1 MPRLL
6 PYENRRAGVPR
17 SHATHRSHDRK
28 TARSSRK
35 QQQRAQSRDVPV
47 RILWRLQS
55 PV

>member
-17 SHATHRSHDRK
+17 SHATHCSHDGK
-28 TARSSRK
+28 TARSSGK
-35 QQQRAQSRDVPV
+35 QRQRAQPRDVPV
-47 RILWRLQS
+47 RILWRLQL